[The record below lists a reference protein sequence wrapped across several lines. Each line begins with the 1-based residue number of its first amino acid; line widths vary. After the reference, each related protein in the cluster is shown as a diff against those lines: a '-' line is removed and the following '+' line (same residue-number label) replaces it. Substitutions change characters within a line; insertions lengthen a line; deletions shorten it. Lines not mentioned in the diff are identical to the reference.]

1 MGGQWGG
8 RKKAKRRNER
18 ETIVGGRREREK
30 GEWIP
35 FSRLL
40 SSSIKVLTNS
50 TVISIIIIIIIIQK

>member
-1 MGGQWGG
+1 MGKQGG
-8 RKKAKRRNER
+8 KQGGGRRGERKKAKRRNER

-40 SSSIKVLTNS
+40 SSSIRYS
-50 TVISIIIIIIIIQK
+50 QTVPLSV